1 MPRFVDPE
9 QRKNDILDAT
19 VEAIAEGGFP
29 HLTVRSLAKRLGG
42 SSTLVT
48 HYFANREELLSAL
61 ADRVLKD
68 AAEKSAELLEISD
81 PDDRLRAVLEWFLPN
96 TPESLK
102 IERVRI
108 VLVAHKATEPVVAD
122 MSARMEPGMRG
133 LMRQALAEFVD
144 PEDLEGMVDLL
155 RAWTSGVVLSAVE
168 HPEIWTPERQ
178 MQALDRFVSSLSLPL
193 AARPSAAPSAA
204 R

>member
-1 MPRFVDPE
+1 MPRYVDPE

-19 VEAIAEGGFP
+19 VDAIAEGGLP
-29 HLTVRSLAKRLGG
+29 QLTVRSLAMRLGG
-42 SSTLVT
+42 STTLVT

-68 AAEKSAELLEISD
+68 AEEKSAELLKIAD

-102 IERVRI
+102 IERVRV

-144 PEDLEGMVDLL
+144 PADLEGMVDLL

-178 MQALDRFVSSLSLPL
+178 LQALDRFVSSLSLPL